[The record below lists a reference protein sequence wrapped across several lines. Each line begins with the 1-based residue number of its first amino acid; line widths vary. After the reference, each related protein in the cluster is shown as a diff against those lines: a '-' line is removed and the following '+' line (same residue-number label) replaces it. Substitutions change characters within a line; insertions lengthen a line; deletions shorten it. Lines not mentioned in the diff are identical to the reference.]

1 MKRLRLTK
9 KEKEAVG
16 LVLQE
21 GTGQSNINLLSQLN
35 FEGGYNFVE
44 EYTEEE
50 LERVTTWIWN
60 KLRLGA

>member
-1 MKRLRLTK
+1 MRLTK

-16 LVLQE
+16 LVVQE
-21 GTGQSNINLLSQLN
+21 GIGQSSYNLLGQLN

-50 LERVTTWIWN
+50 LDRITTWIWN
-60 KLRLGA
+60 KLGLGV

>member
-16 LVLQE
+16 LVVQE
-21 GTGQSNINLLSQLN
+21 GIGQSNYNLLSQLN

-60 KLRLGA
+60 KLGLGA